1 MSALDIALGVGAA
14 AAFVGGY
21 RSGLIVRVLTW
32 LGTVLGL
39 FLVVRNLSTIR
50 RAITATS
57 GFPETVVFG
66 LILLVGAVGGK
77 AFGYVMGKWI
87 RHNLPGRTLAKAD
100 RWAGAALGVVGIA
113 ALFWVARPL
122 LALTPGWPSEVTRD
136 SLVADAFERRLPSPP
151 SILRD
156 ARRSLSAG
164 ILPQVTDLL
173 SRSTSLSAPPVQSAL
188 DAGTISRVR
197 RGVVSLRSTGCGIT
211 STGAGFVSGR
221 GEITTAAHVVAGGRT
236 IEVTDDDGAIR
247 SATISFFDPALD
259 VARLSVN
266 TQGLTALTPG
276 DALNGDEVA
285 IFGFPRG
292 RGLHISGGGVKD
304 TISARGRDIYDRRDV
319 QRPLIVLAADL
330 GPGDSGGPIVNRS
343 GEVFAM
349 AIAIA
354 PDRDHTAYGVSISA
368 PPLRSA
374 PPPGTC
380 IVG

>member
-1 MSALDIALGVGAA
+1 MSALDIALSVGAV

-21 RSGLIVRVLTW
+21 RSGIIVRVLSW

-39 FLVVRNLSTIR
+39 FLVVRNLSAIR
-50 RAITATS
+50 SAVTAAN

-66 LILLVGAVGGK
+66 LILIVGAGGGK
-77 AFGYVMGKWI
+77 AFGYFIGKWV
-87 RHNLPGRTLAKAD
+87 RHNLPGRTLARTD
-100 RWAGAALGVVGIA
+100 RFAGAALGVVGIA

-136 SLVADAFERRLPSPP
+136 SLIADAFERRLPSPP
-151 SILRD
+151 SVLRH
-156 ARRSLSAG
+156 ARRGLSAG

-188 DAGTISRVR
+188 DAGTITRVR
-197 RGVVSLRSTGCGIT
+197 RGVVSIRSKGCGVT

-221 GEITTAAHVVAGGRT
+221 GEITTAAHVVAGGRVV
-236 IEVTDDDGAIR
+236 EVTDDDGAIR
-247 SATISFFDPALD
+247 SATVSSFDPALD
-259 VARLSVN
+259 VARLSVD
-266 TQGLTALTPG
+266 TKGLDALPTG

-292 RGLHISGGGVKD
+292 KGLRISGGGVKE
-304 TISARGRDIYDRRDV
+304 TITARGRDIYDRREV
-319 QRPLIVLAADL
+319 QRRLIVLAADL
-330 GPGDSGGPIVNRS
+330 GPGDSGGPVVNRS

-354 PDRDHTAYGVSISA
+354 PDRDHTAYGVSVPA
-368 PPLRSA
+368 APLRSA
-374 PPPGTC
+374 TPPGNC